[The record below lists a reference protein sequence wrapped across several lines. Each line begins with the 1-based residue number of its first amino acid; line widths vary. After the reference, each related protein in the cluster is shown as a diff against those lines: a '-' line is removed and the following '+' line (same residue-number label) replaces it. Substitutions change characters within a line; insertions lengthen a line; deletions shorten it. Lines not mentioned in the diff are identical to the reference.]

1 MSIAELVGCDALL
14 SFSLNCG
21 DNLEMWTKTKV
32 LVPFLPPPSL
42 FSELESKAC
51 ADMVKLS
58 EPS

>member
-1 MSIAELVGCDALL
+1 L

-21 DNLEMWTKTKV
+21 DNLPTWIKTKV

>member
-1 MSIAELVGCDALL
+1 M

-21 DNLEMWTKTKV
+21 DNLPTWIKTKV